1 MHWLIAL
8 VCAIPVAA
16 QQLSLTV
23 LLRDPLPA
31 AISAWQE
38 DPTLIRVLISSS
50 SPTPSYPNAVISFE
64 LRDAQTRRV
73 VARSK
78 DGHPRQPRIAI
89 PAGPMTLTL
98 TGPEIVNYEATEIEA
113 GIEEQVLVT
122 GLLPEGVYEF
132 CVRLL
137 DRDLRPIAVTGRA
150 CATARVVLPD
160 PPVLLS
166 PEDNAR
172 LSSST
177 PLFSW
182 TPPRPLTGPVVY
194 RLRIAPLYA
203 GQDRRSALERNT
215 PVYEQLLPTTTLM
228 YPPTAPSFSLYPDA
242 QGFVWQVQAL
252 TPDGR
257 PAARNEG
264 KSSIFLFYPPTADPA
279 AREGPPTTPS
289 TPSAKDAPQTG
300 RVGAP
305 RTGVPGAPGGGGIDT
320 VLVTHIRL
328 GGGFT
333 MRLHTPVRC
342 RMGSSC
348 TIGPD
353 TGYIYI
359 PWLGD
364 TLVVPFGSLTITVP
378 SVGVP
383 SLQSGTLTSSAVKQR
398 LLQSG
403 AAAIQHVLK
412 ILEWKFTATMAEV
425 RARLGID
432 WTGSGLTCRGRDSVE
447 LSWQPV
453 KLTGLPPL
461 RIKIPTAW
469 ECSGTGMLLGQC
481 FNVRFDSVLVE
492 ASFDTVPPRNFT
504 GHLTVG
510 GTLQL
515 QCLNPPANAYFYLR
529 LDRGGADFLVTI
541 VHRIRAQVVGTPLRI
556 SLDTLVLDIAQ
567 TANPTGFPPGGGC
580 TFPDWSSPNWRG
592 LWLPSLRLSV
602 PIGDN
607 DTASLSAQNVVA
619 EDVGGQ
625 LKLSLKADVQV
636 QDTIRFAGFRI
647 RLDTLTARWCRG
659 TFSEFAFRGLVLLPP
674 NLSKPANWAQLDS
687 LYIRFTCDASWNW
700 TGSLDIY
707 GNIKL
712 DFGTHARL
720 VLQNARLVK
729 VGPSSG
735 YLEFVNI
742 RLHAPANGTNS
753 VAFNGLRIWNDGRV
767 ELEGADGWLNVSSW
781 ANLSVGGIDIQV
793 QEVGLGYH
801 QPTTGA
807 CSNSQKRWWIG
818 LSGGIRIGA
827 NSGLPGGGN
836 GVRVRRLRIYDNL
849 CMTSEGAGV
858 DVTIS
863 GSFSIRGELLWGDI
877 TYGSGSGAV
886 QAKGLK
892 GTLSGSFTCLGGLE
906 AQVDFALGSV
916 SSPSPYKFWFVQGAV
931 VVPGGVP
938 IVPGAFHLVGG
949 LLGAGWHVKL
959 DNVNRN
965 QISETNGIVPPP
977 PLVPDPHTDLM
988 LRGGLIFADGSLQFY
1003 RLTVTGTIAFG
1014 SSAQLAIDGGVVIIP
1029 ALRVVEGSANAT
1041 MAINSGRLQ
1050 PPISLSGGVSVRL
1063 SKIQLFSAG
1072 FSTQIQPG
1080 SPCFRVG
1087 PSPDRNW
1094 ILADLDKN
1102 IGTDILGAEVVAKAY
1117 ASLWGLYVRLCPT
1130 EGEFQGNFRGAGVV
1144 GVKLKVAGAS
1154 VPFHFGV
1161 DFSTGFCGYYY
1172 FRFQRSGNNYIGR
1185 AKLGGG
1191 LALSLT
1197 FDQSGWPSWKGWRG
1211 TQAADHLQGY
1221 YCGSGNWV
1229 DIHRHWAHCR
1239 EGRKCNKAVQDCR
1252 QESIELRARG
1262 VFDGQISIP
1271 RTCFTVAG
1279 RQVCL
1284 PKLHQL
1290 TISADYG
1297 YYGYGRWNNREGAK
1311 KGGPLASQAEALS
1324 CSGLANER
1332 QQWANDNV
1340 SEQQPPALVIT
1351 SSPGRGQTGVSITQR
1366 LWVKLGAPANGSW
1379 SSGGSGLRQWQ
1390 IRNLAV
1396 SLWDL
1401 GAGTPRQVS
1410 IQQHLHVDSL
1420 SLVPLLQISGFS
1432 FATVLLPN
1440 TPYRLII
1447 EGDFWARNPNGTEAY
1462 ITRSRDTLLFTTG
1475 TPSEMQFEVSSS
1487 IGPIRNTRAQQTP
1500 AFVELY
1506 NITRGLEFML
1516 PLRFGRDVWLRIRDG
1531 VGRTYEWRGTATP
1544 PIRAVRP
1551 ASSGAALGVQL
1562 ELDTLQFQPIAI
1574 DTVITLTY
1582 DLPTGGSITI
1592 PIPMPIRPNTF
1603 HFTLLNAKKA
1613 GSTAPR
1619 PDTANRLLD
1628 GLPPELDR
1636 WTWTRWP
1643 SAAELQTQL
1652 STRLRWPPTH
1662 STDIARLTGHTGGFM
1677 DTYTVVLENTGSQKL
1692 FAATPFIVIVR
1703 KNVGG
1708 TVTETRSVWRLPQ
1721 TLLPGGSV
1729 TIPVTILAEP
1739 DLQGLSIRV
1748 LPQQPFTELNS
1759 ADNCVDTGSQAGCA
1773 QCQRPS
1779 DCLHIP
1785 SPITEAE

>member
-64 LRDAQTRRV
+64 LRDAQTQRV

-89 PAGPMTLTL
+89 PAGPTTLTL
-98 TGPEIVNYEATEIEA
+98 TGSEIINYEATEIEA

-137 DRDLRPIAVTGRA
+137 DRDFRPIVITGRT
-150 CATARVVLPD
+150 CAVARVVSPD
-160 PPVLLS
+160 PPVLLA
-166 PEDNAR
+166 PEDTTR
-172 LSSST
+172 LSSLT
-177 PLFSW
+177 PLFIW
-182 TPPRPLTGPVVY
+182 TPPRPLVGPVVY

-215 PVYEQLLPTTTLM
+215 PVYEQLLSTTTLR

-257 PAARNEG
+257 PAARNDG
-264 KSSIFLFYPPTADPA
+264 KSSIFLFYPPMAGPA
-279 AREGPPTTPS
+279 AREAPPTTPP
-289 TPSAKDAPQTG
+289 TPPAKDASQEDG
-300 RVGAP
+300 GSAP
-305 RTGVPGAPGGGGIDT
+305 RTGRVIGPDT
-320 VLVTHIRL
+320 VLITHIRL
-328 GGGFT
+328 GGGFI
-333 MRLHTPVRC
+333 MRLHTPVLC
-342 RMGSSC
+342 RRGSSC

-364 TLVVPFGSLTITVP
+364 TLVVPFKSLTIT
-378 SVGVP
+378 SLGLP
-383 SLQSGTLTSSAVKQR
+383 SLHGGTLTSSAVKQR

-403 AAAIQHVLK
+403 VAAAQHVLK

-425 RARLGID
+425 RARLSID

-469 ECSGTGMLLGQC
+469 ECSGAGMLLGQC
-481 FNVRFDSVLVE
+481 FHVRFDSILID
-492 ASFDTVPPRNFT
+492 ASFDTLPPRNFR

-592 LWLPSLRLSV
+592 LWIPSLQLSV

-607 DTASLSAQNVVA
+607 DTADFLARNVVA

-625 LKLSLKADVQV
+625 LKLSLNARVKVR
-636 QDTIRFAGFRI
+636 DTIRFAGFRI

-659 TFSEFAFRGLVLLPP
+659 TFSEFALRGLLLLPP
-674 NLSKPANWAQLDS
+674 GLSKPAGWTQLDS

-707 GNIKL
+707 GNIRL
-712 DFGTHARL
+712 DFGTYARL
-720 VLQNARLVK
+720 ILQNARLVK

-735 YLEFVNI
+735 YLEFVNV
-742 RLHAPANGTNS
+742 RLHAPADGTNS
-753 VAFNGLRIWNDGRV
+753 VTFNGLRIWNDGRV
-767 ELEGADGWLNVSSW
+767 ELEGTEGWLNVSNW

-801 QPTTGA
+801 QPTTGS
-807 CSNSQKRWWIG
+807 CSSPQKRWWVG
-818 LSGGIRIGA
+818 LSGGISINA

-849 CMTSEGAGV
+849 CMTSEGSGI
-858 DVTIS
+858 DVSIS
-863 GSFSIRGELLWGDI
+863 GSFSIRGELRWGDI
-877 TYGSGSGAV
+877 TYGSGSGSV
-886 QAKGLK
+886 QAKGLQ
-892 GTLSGSFTCLGGLE
+892 GTLSGSFTCLGGVE

-977 PLVPDPHTDLM
+977 PLVPDPHTGLM

-1014 SSAQLAIDGGVVIIP
+1014 SSTQLAIDGGVVIIP

-1041 MAINSGRLQ
+1041 MAINGGRLQ
-1050 PPISLSGGVSVRL
+1050 PPISLSGGASVRL
-1063 SKIQLFSAG
+1063 SRIQLFSAG

-1080 SPCFRVG
+1080 SSCFHVG

-1094 ILADLDKN
+1094 ILADLDAN

-1144 GVKLKVAGAS
+1144 GVKLEVARAS

-1161 DFSTGFCGYYY
+1161 EFSTGFCGYYY
-1172 FRFQRSGNNYIGR
+1172 FRFQRSGNNYTGR

-1191 LALSLT
+1191 LGLSLT

-1229 DIHRHWAHCR
+1229 DLSKHWSHCR
-1239 EGRKCNKAVQDCR
+1239 KNDDCNKDVQDCR
-1252 QESIELRARG
+1252 QVSIELRARG

-1311 KGGPLASQAEALS
+1311 KGGPLANQAEALS

-1332 QQWANDNV
+1332 QQWANNNV

-1401 GAGTPRQVS
+1401 GFGTPRQVS

-1420 SLVPLLQISGFS
+1420 SLVPLLQIGGSS

-1462 ITRSRDTLLFTTG
+1462 ITRSRDTLPFTTG
-1475 TPSEMQFEVSSS
+1475 APSEMQFEVSSS
-1487 IGPIRNTRAQQTP
+1487 IGPIRDTSAQRTP
-1500 AFVELY
+1500 AFIALY
-1506 NITRGLEFML
+1506 NALRGLEFIS
-1516 PLRFGRDVWLRIRDG
+1516 PLQFGRDIWLRIRDG
-1531 VGRTYEWRGTATP
+1531 VGRTYEWRGPPTP

-1562 ELDTLQFQPIAI
+1562 ELDTLEFQPIA
-1574 DTVITLTY
+1574 TNMVI
-1582 DLPTGGSITI
+1582 S
-1592 PIPMPIRPNTF
+1592 PIRPNTF

-1619 PDTANRLLD
+1619 PDTANRLLE
-1628 GLPPELDR
+1628 GLPLELDR
-1636 WTWTRWP
+1636 WTWTRQP
-1643 SAAELQTQL
+1643 SAAELQLRL
-1652 STRLRWPPTH
+1652 STRLRWSSLAPGDDAWYAPAAVGGTNIPY
-1662 STDIARLTGHTGGFM
+1662 TD
-1677 DTYTVVLENTGSQKL
+1677 TVVLENTGAQKL
-1692 FAATPFIVIVR
+1692 FAGTPFRIIVR
-1703 KNVGG
+1703 KNVRG
-1708 TVTETRSVWRLPQ
+1708 TVTEIRSVWHLPQ

-1729 TIPVTILAEP
+1729 TIPVTIPIEP
-1739 DLQGLSIRV
+1739 DLQGWSIRI
-1748 LPQQPFTELNS
+1748 LPRLPFTESNHT
-1759 ADNCVDTGSQAGCA
+1759 DNCVDTGPQAGCA
-1773 QCQRPS
+1773 QCQPPS